1 MAEEIKAAVA
11 AYKAA
16 SGDHPAWAVYRGDNR
31 PVNGVTEV
39 RGVYYAPRKK

>member
-1 MAEEIKAAVA
+1 MAEIKKAVA

-16 SGDHPAWAVYRGDNR
+16 TSGDHPAWAIHRGDNR
-31 PVNGVTEV
+31 PVDGVTGV